1 MGSVIG
7 FGAGIV
13 TTLVASA
20 LGAREAPGFGL
31 ALLAASVVAVAATTT
46 LVGALAAAAQCW
58 AFWDGFL
65 LNNLGRLTADRGGW
79 QGLALLL
86 LCAVAAVAVAV
97 GYRHMCTVRAPDQ
110 ASAERATTE
119 TGAQSDPGT

>member
-1 MGSVIG
+1 MASVIG

-13 TTLVASA
+13 TTLVAAA

-31 ALLAASVVAVAATTT
+31 ALLAVSVVAVAGTTT

-58 AFWDGFL
+58 ALWDGFL
-65 LNNLGRLTADRGGW
+65 LNDLGRLTAERGGW

-86 LCAVAAVAVAV
+86 LCAVAAVATAT
-97 GYRHMCTVRAPDQ
+97 GYRHVLHGVDPDQ
-110 ASAERATTE
+110 AGAERVTAE
-119 TGAQSDPGT
+119 TWARQQEVG